1 MGKWNRLVILA
12 ISIVVIGTTLAG
24 SKKLEASTY
33 INFDKKASSFQWPL
47 NDIYH
52 VSSFYGNRVHPI
64 SKRVIHHNGIDI
76 AAPLG
81 TEVHSINAGT
91 VIYTG
96 FQSARGYYII
106 VKNGNTKVLYQHLKE
121 NSTKVKIGQ
130 SVSKGQVIANV
141 GNTGASTGSHLH
153 LEIFKNNTLT
163 NPLNYTY
170 HQYNGVKILDDEQSN
185 LVQKKLEKK
194 RKKEMIDIVKD
205 NLEDDSD
212 LLLELIY
219 NNW

>member
-52 VSSFYGNRVHPI
+52 VSSLYGNRVHPI

-130 SVSKGQVIANV
+130 SISKGQVIANV

-185 LVQKKLEKK
+185 IVQKKLEKK

-219 NNW
+219 NN